1 MDERFLEEKYAERY
15 IGKNPGLP
23 YKIEDRGI
31 VLTNEDDLREK
42 ASKFVD
48 YSFKFKELIEKF
60 NIKVMHEY
68 QGTTREVSYLV
79 FYKEKLLQELREDQ
93 IKKIVE

>member
-1 MDERFLEEKYAERY
+1 
-15 IGKNPGLP
+15 
-23 YKIEDRGI
+23 
-31 VLTNEDDLREK
+31 
-42 ASKFVD
+42 
-48 YSFKFKELIEKF
+48 
-60 NIKVMHEY
+60 MHEY